1 MTKHSNTKEDTLYVS
16 MLVCRVCKNTH
27 VYYDKLVFGVTV
39 YQKIE
44 IIWDLKMDLED
55 EMEDED
61 ESV

>member
-1 MTKHSNTKEDTLYVS
+1 